1 LTNIF
6 FIILKKEID
15 ETFNT
20 KSKSWFVLA
29 FFLLC
34 IIIFPLSTGV
44 SKELLSS
51 IAIPAIWIS
60 AIFANLLALDSIFK
74 EDYNDGTLIQYL
86 MSGISLTSV
95 VYAKC
100 LNHWIFTGLPL
111 ILASPFCL
119 LFLSESAPAN
129 IRLLLSLILG
139 TPLLTLI
146 GLPISALTLG
156 VQTRG
161 PILAFVTLPF
171 YLPVII
177 FGVISASRDYS
188 QEYAEFYLMAAMLS
202 LSILFLPLLTVKIIK
217 FIMD

>member
-1 LTNIF
+1 
-6 FIILKKEID
+6 
-15 ETFNT
+15 
-20 KSKSWFVLA
+20 
-29 FFLLC
+29 
-34 IIIFPLSTGV
+34 
-44 SKELLSS
+44 
-51 IAIPAIWIS
+51 
-60 AIFANLLALDSIFK
+60 
-74 EDYNDGTLIQYL
+74 
-86 MSGISLTSV
+86 M
-95 VYAKC
+95 
-100 LNHWIFTGLPL
+100 
-111 ILASPFCL
+111 
-119 LFLSESAPAN
+119 
-129 IRLLLSLILG
+129 RLLLSLILG